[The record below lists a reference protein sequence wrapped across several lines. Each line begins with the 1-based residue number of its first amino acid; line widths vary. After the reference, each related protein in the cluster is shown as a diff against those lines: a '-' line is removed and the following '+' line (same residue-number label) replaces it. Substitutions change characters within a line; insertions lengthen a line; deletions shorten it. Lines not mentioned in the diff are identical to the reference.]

1 MLSKKIKFLKYKN
14 RNFSINSKEVKKN
27 DIFFAIEGSKQSGVL
42 YSSEAL
48 SKGAFK
54 VVTSKNIKNKNYLV
68 VKNVRKFLAE
78 ACSVKYKEKPNNII
92 AVTGTNGKSSVANFY
107 FQILKNLKKNSA
119 AIGTLGI
126 FYKNKFKRTSLT
138 TPDTITIHKEL
149 NFLKRNKINYV
160 CLEASSHGLHQNR
173 LDSINF
179 KAGIFTN
186 FTQDHLDYHKNL
198 KNYLKAKLYLFS
210 SLLKKNSFAI
220 IDTDIPEYSILN
232 KICKRRKINILSF
245 GSKGNTIKLISHN
258 YLGKQQIIKINFLN
272 KIYNIRINL
281 IGDFQI
287 KNLFAAILAA
297 YLSSENPNKIINTL
311 SKIKSTKG
319 RMQYVGSK
327 KKHSAVVVDYAHT
340 PDALKKSLQ
349 TLAKQFNKKIDL
361 VFGCGGD
368 RDQGKRY
375 KMGRIANQ
383 FASKIYLTN
392 DNPRSENP
400 NFIISQI
407 KKGCPKSKIILD
419 RKIAIRSAIK
429 NLNTDSI
436 LLIAGKGHENYQII
450 NNKKK
455 YFSDQKVS
463 KKFLK

>member
-1 MLSKKIKFLKYKN
+1 MLSKKIKHLKYQN
-14 RNFSINSKEVKKN
+14 RNFSINSKKVNKN
-27 DIFFAIEGSKQSGVL
+27 DIFFAIEGSKQSGSL

-48 SKGAFK
+48 SKGAYK
-54 VVTSKNIKNKNYLV
+54 VITSKNIRNKNYLI
-68 VKNVRKFLAE
+68 VKNVKKFLVE
-78 ACSVKYKEKPNNII
+78 ACSVKYKEKPKNII

-107 FQILKNLKKNSA
+107 FQILKNLKINSA

-126 FYKNKFKRTSLT
+126 FYKNKVKRTNLT
-138 TPDTITIHKEL
+138 TPDIITIHKEL
-149 NFLKRNKINYV
+149 NFFKKKKIDNV

-173 LDSINF
+173 LDGINF
-179 KAGIFTN
+179 TAGIFTN

-198 KNYLKAKLYLFS
+198 KNYLRAKLYLFS

-220 IDTDIPEYSILN
+220 LDTDIPEFPIIN
-232 KICKRRKINILSF
+232 KICKKRKIKILSF
-245 GSKGNTIKLISHN
+245 GSRGNAIKLISH
-258 YLGKQQIIKINFLN
+258 YYFGKKQIIKINFLN
-272 KIYNIRINL
+272 KIYNIKVDL

-287 KNLFAAILAA
+287 KNLFASMLAS
-297 YLSSENPNKIINTL
+297 YLSVKNSDKIVKTL
-311 SKIKSTKG
+311 SKIKSADG
-319 RMQYVGSK
+319 RMQSVGTK
-327 KKHSAVVVDYAHT
+327 GKSAVVVDYAHT

-349 TLAKQFNKKIDL
+349 TLAKQFNKKVDV

-368 RDQGKRY
+368 RDRGKRY
-375 KMGRIANQ
+375 KMGKIANQ

-400 NFIISQI
+400 NSIIKQI
-407 KKGCPKSKIILD
+407 KKGCSRSKIILD
-419 RKIAIRSAIK
+419 RKIAIKTAIN

-450 NNKKK
+450 NNQKK

-463 KKFLK
+463 KFFLK

>member
-1 MLSKKIKFLKYKN
+1 MLSKKIKFLKYQN
-14 RNFSINSKEVKKN
+14 RNFSINSKKVNKN
-27 DIFFAIEGSKQSGVL
+27 DIFFAIEGSKQSGSL

-48 SKGAFK
+48 SKGAYK
-54 VVTSKNIKNKNYLV
+54 VVTSKNTKNKNYLI
-68 VKNVRKFLAE
+68 VKNVNKFLAE
-78 ACSVKYKEKPNNII
+78 ACSAKYKEKPKNII

-107 FQILKNLKKNSA
+107 FQILKNLKINSA

-126 FYKNKFKRTSLT
+126 FYKNKVKRTNLT
-138 TPDTITIHKEL
+138 TPDIITIHKEL
-149 NFLKRNKINYV
+149 NFLKKNKIDNV

-173 LDSINF
+173 LDGINF
-179 KAGIFTN
+179 TAGIFTN

-198 KNYLKAKLYLFS
+198 KNYLQAKLYLFS

-220 IDTDIPEYSILN
+220 LDTDIPEFSIIS
-232 KICKRRKINILSF
+232 KICKKRKIKILSF
-245 GSKGNTIKLISHN
+245 GSKGNAIKLISH
-258 YLGKQQIIKINFLN
+258 YYFGKKQIIKINFLN
-272 KIYNIRINL
+272 KIYNIKLDL

-287 KNLFAAILAA
+287 KNLFAAILAS
-297 YLSSENPNKIINTL
+297 YLSVKNPDQIINVL
-311 SKIKSTKG
+311 SKIRSATG
-319 RMQYVGSK
+319 RMQYVGNK
-327 KKHSAVVVDYAHT
+327 KKSAVVVDYAHT

-349 TLAKQFNKKIDL
+349 TLAKQFNKKVDV

-368 RDQGKRY
+368 RDKGKRY
-375 KMGRIANQ
+375 KMGDIADQ

-400 NFIISQI
+400 ISIIKQI
-407 KKGCPKSKIILD
+407 KKGCSRSKIILD
-419 RKIAIRSAIK
+419 RKMAIKSAIN

-450 NNKKK
+450 NNQKK

-463 KKFLK
+463 KFFLK

>member
-14 RNFSINSKEVKKN
+14 RNFSINSKNVKKN
-27 DIFFAIEGSKQSGVL
+27 DIFFAMEGSKQSGNL

-48 SKGAFK
+48 SKGAYK
-54 VVTSKNIKNKNYLV
+54 VVTSKNIKNKNYLI
-68 VKNVRKFLAE
+68 VKNVNKFLAE
-78 ACSVKYKEKPNNII
+78 ACSIKYKEKPKNII

-107 FQILKNLKKNSA
+107 FQILKNLKINSA

-126 FYKNKFKRTSLT
+126 FYKNKVKRTNLT
-138 TPDTITIHKEL
+138 TPDIITIHKEL
-149 NFLKRNKINYV
+149 NFLKKNKIDNV

-173 LDSINF
+173 LDGINF
-179 KAGIFTN
+179 TAGIFTN

-198 KNYLKAKLYLFS
+198 KKYLQAKLSLFS
-210 SLLKKNSFAI
+210 SLLKKNSFAVL
-220 IDTDIPEYSILN
+220 DTDIPEFSIIN
-232 KICKRRKINILSF
+232 KICKKRKIKILSF
-245 GSKGNTIKLISHN
+245 GSRGNTIKLISH
-258 YLGKQQIIKINFLN
+258 YYFGKKQIIKINFLN
-272 KIYNIRINL
+272 KIYNIKLDL

-287 KNLFAAILAA
+287 KNVLAAILAS
-297 YLSSENPNKIINTL
+297 YLSVKNPDQIINTL
-311 SKIKSTKG
+311 SKIKSATG
-319 RMQYVGSK
+319 RMQYVGNK
-327 KKHSAVVVDYAHT
+327 KKSAVVVDYAHT

-349 TLAKQFNKKIDL
+349 TLAKQFNKKVDV

-368 RDQGKRY
+368 RDKGKRY
-375 KMGRIANQ
+375 KMGDIADQ

-400 NFIISQI
+400 ISIIKQI
-407 KKGCPKSKIILD
+407 KKGCSRSKIILD
-419 RKIAIRSAIK
+419 RKMAIKSAIN

-450 NNKKK
+450 NNQKK

-463 KKFLK
+463 KFFLK

>member
-14 RNFSINSKEVKKN
+14 RNFSINSKKIKKN
-27 DIFFAIEGSKQSGVL
+27 DIFFAMEGSKQSGNL

-48 SKGAFK
+48 SKGAYK
-54 VVTSKNIKNKNYLV
+54 VVTSKNIRNKNYLI
-68 VKNVRKFLAE
+68 VKNVNKFLAE
-78 ACSVKYKEKPNNII
+78 ACSVKYKEKPKNII

-107 FQILKNLKKNSA
+107 FQILKNLKINSA

-126 FYKNKFKRTSLT
+126 FYKNKVKRTNLT
-138 TPDTITIHKEL
+138 TPDIITIHKEL
-149 NFLKRNKINYV
+149 NFLKKNKIDNV

-173 LDSINF
+173 LDGINF
-179 KAGIFTN
+179 TAGIFTN

-198 KNYLKAKLYLFS
+198 KNYLRAKLSLFS

-220 IDTDIPEYSILN
+220 LDTDIPEFSIIN
-232 KICKRRKINILSF
+232 KICKKRKIKILSF
-245 GSKGNTIKLISHN
+245 GSRGNTIKLISHYYFGN
-258 YLGKQQIIKINFLN
+258 KQIIKINFLN
-272 KIYNIRINL
+272 KIYNIKLDL

-287 KNLFAAILAA
+287 KNLFAAILAS
-297 YLSSENPNKIINTL
+297 YLSVKNPDQIINTL
-311 SKIKSTKG
+311 SKIKSATG
-319 RMQYVGSK
+319 RMQYVGNK
-327 KKHSAVVVDYAHT
+327 KKSAVVVDYAHT

-349 TLAKQFNKKIDL
+349 TLAKQFNKKVDV

-368 RDQGKRY
+368 RDKGKRY
-375 KMGRIANQ
+375 KMGEIADQ

-400 NFIISQI
+400 TSIIKQI
-407 KKGCPKSKIILD
+407 KKGCSRSKIILD
-419 RKIAIRSAIK
+419 RKMAIKSAIN

-450 NNKKK
+450 NNQKK

-463 KKFLK
+463 KFFLK

>member
-14 RNFSINSKEVKKN
+14 RNFSINSKKVKKN
-27 DIFFAIEGSKQSGVL
+27 DIFFAMEGSKQSGNL

-48 SKGAFK
+48 SKGAYK
-54 VVTSKNIKNKNYLV
+54 VVTSKNTKNKNYLI
-68 VKNVRKFLAE
+68 VKNVNKFLAE
-78 ACSVKYKEKPNNII
+78 ACSIKYKEKPKNII

-107 FQILKNLKKNSA
+107 FQILKNLKINSA

-126 FYKNKFKRTSLT
+126 FYKNKVKRTNLT
-138 TPDTITIHKEL
+138 TPDIITIHKEL
-149 NFLKRNKINYV
+149 NFLKKNKIDNV

-173 LDSINF
+173 LDGINF
-179 KAGIFTN
+179 TAGIFTN

-198 KNYLKAKLYLFS
+198 KKYLQAKLSLFS
-210 SLLKKNSFAI
+210 SLLKKNSFAVL
-220 IDTDIPEYSILN
+220 DTDIPEFSIIN
-232 KICKRRKINILSF
+232 KICKKRKIKILSF
-245 GSKGNTIKLISHN
+245 GSRGNTIKLISH
-258 YLGKQQIIKINFLN
+258 YYFGKKQIIKINFLN
-272 KIYNIRINL
+272 KIYNIKLDL

-287 KNLFAAILAA
+287 KNVLAAILAS
-297 YLSSENPNKIINTL
+297 YLSVKNPDQIINTL
-311 SKIKSTKG
+311 SKIKSATG
-319 RMQYVGSK
+319 RMQYVGNK
-327 KKHSAVVVDYAHT
+327 KKSAVVVDYAHT

-349 TLAKQFNKKIDL
+349 TLAKQFNKKVDV

-368 RDQGKRY
+368 RDKGKRY
-375 KMGRIANQ
+375 KMGDIADQ

-400 NFIISQI
+400 ISIIKQI
-407 KKGCPKSKIILD
+407 KKGCSRSKIILD
-419 RKIAIRSAIK
+419 RKMAIKSAIN

-450 NNKKK
+450 NNQKK

-463 KKFLK
+463 KFFLK

>member
-1 MLSKKIKFLKYKN
+1 MLSKKIKHLKYQN
-14 RNFSINSKEVKKN
+14 RNFSINSKKVNKN
-27 DIFFAIEGSKQSGVL
+27 DIFFAIEGSKQSGSL

-48 SKGAFK
+48 SKGAYK
-54 VVTSKNIKNKNYLV
+54 VITSKNIRNKNYLI
-68 VKNVRKFLAE
+68 VKNVKKFLVE
-78 ACSVKYKEKPNNII
+78 ACSVKYKEKPKNII

-107 FQILKNLKKNSA
+107 FQILKNLKINSA

-126 FYKNKFKRTSLT
+126 FYKNKVKRTNLT
-138 TPDTITIHKEL
+138 TPDIITIHKEL
-149 NFLKRNKINYV
+149 NFFKKKKIDNV

-173 LDSINF
+173 LDGINF
-179 KAGIFTN
+179 TAGIFTN

-198 KNYLKAKLYLFS
+198 KNYLRAKLYLFS

-220 IDTDIPEYSILN
+220 LDTDIPEFLIIN
-232 KICKRRKINILSF
+232 KICKKRKINILSF
-245 GSKGNTIKLISHN
+245 GSRGNAIKLISH
-258 YLGKQQIIKINFLN
+258 YYFGKKQIIKINFLN
-272 KIYNIRINL
+272 KIYNIKVDL

-287 KNLFAAILAA
+287 KNLFASMLAS
-297 YLSSENPNKIINTL
+297 YLSVKNSDKIVKTL
-311 SKIKSTKG
+311 SKIKSADG
-319 RMQYVGSK
+319 RMQSVGTK
-327 KKHSAVVVDYAHT
+327 GKSAVVVDYAHT

-349 TLAKQFNKKIDL
+349 TLAKQFNKKVDV

-368 RDQGKRY
+368 RDRGKRY
-375 KMGRIANQ
+375 KMGKIANQ

-400 NFIISQI
+400 NSIIKQI
-407 KKGCPKSKIILD
+407 KKGCSRSKIILD
-419 RKIAIRSAIK
+419 RKIAIKTAIN

-450 NNKKK
+450 NNQKK

-463 KKFLK
+463 KFFLK

>member
-14 RNFSINSKEVKKN
+14 RNFSINSKKVKKN
-27 DIFFAIEGSKQSGVL
+27 DIFFAMEGSKQSGNL

-48 SKGAFK
+48 SKGAYK
-54 VVTSKNIKNKNYLV
+54 VVTSKNTKSKNYLI
-68 VKNVRKFLAE
+68 VKNVNKFLAE
-78 ACSVKYKEKPNNII
+78 ACSVKYKEKPKNII

-107 FQILKNLKKNSA
+107 FQILKNLKINSA

-126 FYKNKFKRTSLT
+126 FYKNKVKRTNLT
-138 TPDTITIHKEL
+138 TPDIITIHKEL
-149 NFLKRNKINYV
+149 NFLKKNKIDNV

-173 LDSINF
+173 LDGINF
-179 KAGIFTN
+179 TAGIFTN

-198 KNYLKAKLYLFS
+198 KKYLQAKLSLFS
-210 SLLKKNSFAI
+210 SLLNKNSFAVL
-220 IDTDIPEYSILN
+220 DTDIPEFSIIN
-232 KICKRRKINILSF
+232 KICKKRKIKILSF
-245 GSKGNTIKLISHN
+245 GSRGNIIKLISH
-258 YLGKQQIIKINFLN
+258 YYSGKKQIIKINFLN
-272 KIYNIRINL
+272 KIYNIKLDL

-287 KNLFAAILAA
+287 KNVLAAILAS
-297 YLSSENPNKIINTL
+297 YLSVKNPDQIINTL
-311 SKIKSTKG
+311 SKIKSATG
-319 RMQYVGSK
+319 RMQYVGNK
-327 KKHSAVVVDYAHT
+327 KKSAVVVDYAHT

-349 TLAKQFNKKIDL
+349 TLAKQFNKKVDV

-368 RDQGKRY
+368 RDKGKRY
-375 KMGRIANQ
+375 KMGEIADQ

-400 NFIISQI
+400 ISIIKQI
-407 KKGCPKSKIILD
+407 KKGCSRSKIILD
-419 RKIAIRSAIK
+419 RKMAIKSAIN

-450 NNKKK
+450 NNQKK

-463 KKFLK
+463 KFFLK

>member
-1 MLSKKIKFLKYKN
+1 MLSKKIKLLKYQN
-14 RNFSINSKEVKKN
+14 RNFSINSKKVNKN
-27 DIFFAIEGSKQSGVL
+27 DIFFAIEGSKQSGSL

-48 SKGAFK
+48 SKGAYK
-54 VVTSKNIKNKNYLV
+54 VITSKNIRNKNYLI
-68 VKNVRKFLAE
+68 VKNVKKFLVE
-78 ACSVKYKEKPNNII
+78 ACSVKYKEKPKNII

-107 FQILKNLKKNSA
+107 FQILKNLKINSA

-126 FYKNKFKRTSLT
+126 FYKNKVKRTNLT
-138 TPDTITIHKEL
+138 TPDIITIHKEL
-149 NFLKRNKINYV
+149 NFFKKKKIDNV

-173 LDSINF
+173 LDGINF
-179 KAGIFTN
+179 TAGIFTN

-198 KNYLKAKLYLFS
+198 KNYLRAKLYLFS

-220 IDTDIPEYSILN
+220 VDTDIPEFPIIN
-232 KICKRRKINILSF
+232 KICKKRKIKILSF
-245 GSKGNTIKLISHN
+245 GSRGNAIKLISH
-258 YLGKQQIIKINFLN
+258 YYFGKKQIIKINFLN
-272 KIYNIRINL
+272 KIYNIKVDL

-287 KNLFAAILAA
+287 KNLFASILAS
-297 YLSSENPNKIINTL
+297 YLSVKNSDKIVKTL
-311 SKIKSTKG
+311 SKIKSADG
-319 RMQYVGSK
+319 RMQSVGTK
-327 KKHSAVVVDYAHT
+327 GKSAVVVDYAHT

-349 TLAKQFNKKIDL
+349 TLAKQFNKKVDV

-368 RDQGKRY
+368 RDKGKRY
-375 KMGRIANQ
+375 KMGKIANQ

-400 NFIISQI
+400 NSIIKQI
-407 KKGCPKSKIILD
+407 KKGCSRSKIILD
-419 RKIAIRSAIK
+419 RKIAIKTAIN

-450 NNKKK
+450 NNQKK

-463 KKFLK
+463 KFFLK

>member
-1 MLSKKIKFLKYKN
+1 MLSKKIKHLKYQN
-14 RNFSINSKEVKKN
+14 RNFSINSKKVNKN
-27 DIFFAIEGSKQSGVL
+27 DIFFAIEGSKQSGSL

-48 SKGAFK
+48 SKGAYK
-54 VVTSKNIKNKNYLV
+54 VITSKNIRNKNYLI
-68 VKNVRKFLAE
+68 VKNVKKFLVE
-78 ACSVKYKEKPNNII
+78 ACSVKYKEKPKNII

-107 FQILKNLKKNSA
+107 FQILKNLKINSA

-126 FYKNKFKRTSLT
+126 FYKNKVKRTNLT
-138 TPDTITIHKEL
+138 TPDIITIHKEL
-149 NFLKRNKINYV
+149 NFFKKKKIDNV

-173 LDSINF
+173 LDGINF
-179 KAGIFTN
+179 TAGIFTN

-198 KNYLKAKLYLFS
+198 KNYLRAKLYLFS

-220 IDTDIPEYSILN
+220 LDTDIPEFSIIN
-232 KICKRRKINILSF
+232 KICKKRKIKILSF
-245 GSKGNTIKLISHN
+245 GSRGNAIKLISH
-258 YLGKQQIIKINFLN
+258 YYFGKKQIIKINFLN
-272 KIYNIRINL
+272 KIYNIKVDL

-287 KNLFAAILAA
+287 KNLFASMLAS
-297 YLSSENPNKIINTL
+297 YLSVKNSDKIVKTL
-311 SKIKSTKG
+311 SKIKSADG
-319 RMQYVGSK
+319 RMQSVGTK
-327 KKHSAVVVDYAHT
+327 GKSAVVVDYAHT

-349 TLAKQFNKKIDL
+349 TLAKQFNKKVDV

-368 RDQGKRY
+368 RDRGKRY
-375 KMGRIANQ
+375 KMGKIANQ

-400 NFIISQI
+400 NSIIKQI
-407 KKGCPKSKIILD
+407 KKGCSRSKIILD
-419 RKIAIRSAIK
+419 RKIAIKTAIN

-450 NNKKK
+450 NNQKK

-463 KKFLK
+463 KFFLK

>member
-14 RNFSINSKEVKKN
+14 RNFSINSKKVKKN
-27 DIFFAIEGSKQSGVL
+27 DIFFAMEGSKQSGNL

-48 SKGAFK
+48 SKGAYK
-54 VVTSKNIKNKNYLV
+54 VVTSKNTKNKNYLI
-68 VKNVRKFLAE
+68 VKNVNKFLAE
-78 ACSVKYKEKPNNII
+78 ACSAKYKEKPKNII

-107 FQILKNLKKNSA
+107 FQILKNLKINSA

-126 FYKNKFKRTSLT
+126 FYKNKVKRTNLT
-138 TPDTITIHKEL
+138 TPDIITIHKEL
-149 NFLKRNKINYV
+149 NFLKKNKIDNV

-173 LDSINF
+173 LDGINF
-179 KAGIFTN
+179 TAGIFTN

-198 KNYLKAKLYLFS
+198 KKYLQAKLSLFS
-210 SLLKKNSFAI
+210 SLLKKNSFAVL
-220 IDTDIPEYSILN
+220 DTDIPEFSIIN
-232 KICKRRKINILSF
+232 KICKKRKIKILSF
-245 GSKGNTIKLISHN
+245 GSRGNTIKLISH
-258 YLGKQQIIKINFLN
+258 YYFGKKQIIKINFLD
-272 KIYNIRINL
+272 KIYNIKLDL

-287 KNLFAAILAA
+287 KNVLAAILAS
-297 YLSSENPNKIINTL
+297 YLSVKNPDQIINTL
-311 SKIKSTKG
+311 SKIKSATG
-319 RMQYVGSK
+319 RMQYVGNK
-327 KKHSAVVVDYAHT
+327 KKSAVVVDYAHT

-349 TLAKQFNKKIDL
+349 TLAKQFNKKVDV

-368 RDQGKRY
+368 RDKGKRY
-375 KMGRIANQ
+375 KMGDIADQ

-400 NFIISQI
+400 ISIIKQI
-407 KKGCPKSKIILD
+407 KKGCSRSKIILD
-419 RKIAIRSAIK
+419 RKMAIKSAIN

-450 NNKKK
+450 NNQKK

-463 KKFLK
+463 KFFLK

>member
-14 RNFSINSKEVKKN
+14 RNFSINSKKVKKN
-27 DIFFAIEGSKQSGVL
+27 DIFFAMEGSKQSGNL

-48 SKGAFK
+48 SKGAYK
-54 VVTSKNIKNKNYLV
+54 VVTSKNTKNKNYLI
-68 VKNVRKFLAE
+68 VKNVNKFLAE
-78 ACSVKYKEKPNNII
+78 ACSIKYKEKPKNII

-107 FQILKNLKKNSA
+107 FQILKNLKINSA

-126 FYKNKFKRTSLT
+126 FYKNKVKRTNLT
-138 TPDTITIHKEL
+138 TPDIITIHKEL
-149 NFLKRNKINYV
+149 NFLKKNKIDNV

-173 LDSINF
+173 LDGINF
-179 KAGIFTN
+179 TAGIFTN

-198 KNYLKAKLYLFS
+198 KNYLQAKLSLFS
-210 SLLKKNSFAI
+210 SLLKKNSFAVL
-220 IDTDIPEYSILN
+220 DTDIPEFSIIN
-232 KICKRRKINILSF
+232 KICKKRKIKILSF
-245 GSKGNTIKLISHN
+245 GSRGNTIKLISH
-258 YLGKQQIIKINFLN
+258 YYFGKKQIIKINFLN
-272 KIYNIRINL
+272 KIYNIKLDL

-287 KNLFAAILAA
+287 KNLFAAILAS
-297 YLSSENPNKIINTL
+297 YLSVKNPDQIINTL
-311 SKIKSTKG
+311 SKIKSATG
-319 RMQYVGSK
+319 RMQYVGNK
-327 KKHSAVVVDYAHT
+327 KKSAVVVDYAHT

-349 TLAKQFNKKIDL
+349 TLAKQFNKKVDV

-368 RDQGKRY
+368 RDKGKRY
-375 KMGRIANQ
+375 KMGEIADQ

-400 NFIISQI
+400 ISIIKQI
-407 KKGCPKSKIILD
+407 KKGCSRSKIILD
-419 RKIAIRSAIK
+419 RKMAIKSAIN

-450 NNKKK
+450 NNQKK

-463 KKFLK
+463 KFFLK

>member
-14 RNFSINSKEVKKN
+14 RNFSINSKKVKKN
-27 DIFFAIEGSKQSGVL
+27 DIFFAMEGSKQSGNL

-48 SKGAFK
+48 SKGAYK
-54 VVTSKNIKNKNYLV
+54 VVTSKNIRNKNYLI
-68 VKNVRKFLAE
+68 VKNVNKFLAE
-78 ACSVKYKEKPNNII
+78 ACSAKYKEKPKNII

-107 FQILKNLKKNSA
+107 FQILKNLKINSA

-126 FYKNKFKRTSLT
+126 FYKNKVKRTNLT
-138 TPDTITIHKEL
+138 TPDIITIHKEL
-149 NFLKRNKINYV
+149 NFLKKNKIDNV

-173 LDSINF
+173 LDGINF
-179 KAGIFTN
+179 TAGIFTN

-198 KNYLKAKLYLFS
+198 KKYLQAKLSLFS
-210 SLLKKNSFAI
+210 SLLKKNSFAVL
-220 IDTDIPEYSILN
+220 DTDIPEFSIIN
-232 KICKRRKINILSF
+232 KICKKRKIKILSF
-245 GSKGNTIKLISHN
+245 GSRGNTIKLISH
-258 YLGKQQIIKINFLN
+258 YYFGKKQIIKINFLN
-272 KIYNIRINL
+272 KIYNIKLDL

-287 KNLFAAILAA
+287 KNVLAAILAS
-297 YLSSENPNKIINTL
+297 YLSVKNPDQIINTL
-311 SKIKSTKG
+311 SKIKSATG
-319 RMQYVGSK
+319 RMQYVGNK
-327 KKHSAVVVDYAHT
+327 KKSAVVVDYAHT

-349 TLAKQFNKKIDL
+349 TLAKQFNKKVDV

-368 RDQGKRY
+368 RDKGKRY
-375 KMGRIANQ
+375 KMGDIADQ

-400 NFIISQI
+400 ISIIKQI
-407 KKGCPKSKIILD
+407 KKGCSRSKIILD
-419 RKIAIRSAIK
+419 RKMAIKSAIN

-450 NNKKK
+450 NNQKK

-463 KKFLK
+463 KFFLK

>member
-14 RNFSINSKEVKKN
+14 RNFSINSKNVKKN
-27 DIFFAIEGSKQSGVL
+27 DIFFAMEGSKQSGNL

-48 SKGAFK
+48 SKGAYK
-54 VVTSKNIKNKNYLV
+54 VVTSKNIKNKNYLI
-68 VKNVRKFLAE
+68 VKNVNKFLAE
-78 ACSVKYKEKPNNII
+78 ACSAKYKEKPKNII

-107 FQILKNLKKNSA
+107 FQILKNLKINSA

-126 FYKNKFKRTSLT
+126 FYKNKVKRTNLT
-138 TPDTITIHKEL
+138 TPDIITIHKEL
-149 NFLKRNKINYV
+149 NFLKKNKIDNV

-173 LDSINF
+173 LDGINF
-179 KAGIFTN
+179 TAGIFTN

-198 KNYLKAKLYLFS
+198 KKYLQAKLSLFS
-210 SLLKKNSFAI
+210 SLLKKNSFAVL
-220 IDTDIPEYSILN
+220 DTDIPEFSIIN
-232 KICKRRKINILSF
+232 KICKKRKIKILSF
-245 GSKGNTIKLISHN
+245 GSRGNTIKLISH
-258 YLGKQQIIKINFLN
+258 YYFGKKQIIKINFLN
-272 KIYNIRINL
+272 KIYNIKLDL

-287 KNLFAAILAA
+287 KNVLAAILAS
-297 YLSSENPNKIINTL
+297 YLSVKNPDQIINTL
-311 SKIKSTKG
+311 SKIKSATG
-319 RMQYVGSK
+319 RMQYVGNK
-327 KKHSAVVVDYAHT
+327 KKSAVVVDYAHT

-349 TLAKQFNKKIDL
+349 TLAKQFNKKVDV

-368 RDQGKRY
+368 RDKGKRY
-375 KMGRIANQ
+375 KMGEIADQ

-400 NFIISQI
+400 ISIIKQI
-407 KKGCPKSKIILD
+407 KKGCSRSKIILD
-419 RKIAIRSAIK
+419 RKMAIKSAIN

-450 NNKKK
+450 NNQKK

-463 KKFLK
+463 KFFLK

>member
-14 RNFSINSKEVKKN
+14 RNFSINSKKVKKN
-27 DIFFAIEGSKQSGVL
+27 DIFFAMEGSKQSGNL

-48 SKGAFK
+48 SKGAYK
-54 VVTSKNIKNKNYLV
+54 VVTSKNTKNKNYLV
-68 VKNVRKFLAE
+68 VKNVNKFLAE
-78 ACSVKYKEKPNNII
+78 ACSAKYKEKPKNII

-107 FQILKNLKKNSA
+107 FQILKNLKINSA

-126 FYKNKFKRTSLT
+126 FYKNKVKRTNLT
-138 TPDTITIHKEL
+138 TPDIITIHKEL
-149 NFLKRNKINYV
+149 NFLKKNKIDNV

-173 LDSINF
+173 LDGINF
-179 KAGIFTN
+179 TAGIFTN

-198 KNYLKAKLYLFS
+198 KKYLQAKLSLFS
-210 SLLKKNSFAI
+210 SLLKKNSFAVL
-220 IDTDIPEYSILN
+220 DTDIPEFSIIN
-232 KICKRRKINILSF
+232 KICKKRKIKILSF
-245 GSKGNTIKLISHN
+245 GSRGNTIKLISH
-258 YLGKQQIIKINFLN
+258 YYFGKKQIIKINFLN
-272 KIYNIRINL
+272 KIYNIKLNL

-287 KNLFAAILAA
+287 KNVLAAILAS
-297 YLSSENPNKIINTL
+297 YLSVKNPDQIINTL
-311 SKIKSTKG
+311 SKIKSATG
-319 RMQYVGSK
+319 RMQYVGNK
-327 KKHSAVVVDYAHT
+327 KKSAVVVDYAHT

-349 TLAKQFNKKIDL
+349 TLAKQFNKKVDV

-368 RDQGKRY
+368 RDKGKRY
-375 KMGRIANQ
+375 KMGEIADQ

-400 NFIISQI
+400 ISIIKQI
-407 KKGCPKSKIILD
+407 KKGCSRSKIILD
-419 RKIAIRSAIK
+419 RKMAIKSAIN

-450 NNKKK
+450 NNQKK

-463 KKFLK
+463 KFFLK

>member
-14 RNFSINSKEVKKN
+14 RNFSINSKKVKKN
-27 DIFFAIEGSKQSGVL
+27 DIFFAMEGSKQSGNL

-48 SKGAFK
+48 SKGAYK
-54 VVTSKNIKNKNYLV
+54 VVTSKNIRNKNYLI
-68 VKNVRKFLAE
+68 VKNVNKFLAE
-78 ACSVKYKEKPNNII
+78 ACSIKYKEKPKNII

-107 FQILKNLKKNSA
+107 FQILKNLKINSA

-126 FYKNKFKRTSLT
+126 FYKNKVKRTNLT
-138 TPDTITIHKEL
+138 TPDIITIHKEL
-149 NFLKRNKINYV
+149 NFLKKNKIDNV

-173 LDSINF
+173 LDGINF
-179 KAGIFTN
+179 TAGIFTN

-198 KNYLKAKLYLFS
+198 KKYLQAKLSLFS
-210 SLLKKNSFAI
+210 SLLKKNSFAVL
-220 IDTDIPEYSILN
+220 DTDIPEFSIIN
-232 KICKRRKINILSF
+232 KICKKRKIKILSF
-245 GSKGNTIKLISHN
+245 GSRGNTIKLISH
-258 YLGKQQIIKINFLN
+258 YYFGKKQIIKINFLN
-272 KIYNIRINL
+272 KIYNIKLDL

-287 KNLFAAILAA
+287 KNVLAAILAS
-297 YLSSENPNKIINTL
+297 YLSVKNPDQIINTL
-311 SKIKSTKG
+311 SKIKSATG
-319 RMQYVGSK
+319 RMQYVGNK
-327 KKHSAVVVDYAHT
+327 KKSAVVVDYAHT

-349 TLAKQFNKKIDL
+349 TLAKQFNKKVDV

-368 RDQGKRY
+368 RDKGKRY
-375 KMGRIANQ
+375 KMGEIADQ

-400 NFIISQI
+400 ISIIKQI
-407 KKGCPKSKIILD
+407 KKGCSRSKIILD
-419 RKIAIRSAIK
+419 RKMAIKSAIN

-450 NNKKK
+450 NNQKK

-463 KKFLK
+463 KFFLK

>member
-14 RNFSINSKEVKKN
+14 RNFSINSKNVKKN
-27 DIFFAIEGSKQSGVL
+27 DIFFAMEGSKQSGNL

-48 SKGAFK
+48 SKGAYK
-54 VVTSKNIKNKNYLV
+54 VVTSKKIRNKNYLI
-68 VKNVRKFLAE
+68 VKNVNKFLAE
-78 ACSVKYKEKPNNII
+78 ACSAKYKEKPKNII

-107 FQILKNLKKNSA
+107 FQILKNLKINSA

-126 FYKNKFKRTSLT
+126 FYKNKVKRTNLT
-138 TPDTITIHKEL
+138 TPDIITIHKEL
-149 NFLKRNKINYV
+149 NFLKKNKIDNV

-173 LDSINF
+173 LDGINF
-179 KAGIFTN
+179 TAGIFTN

-198 KNYLKAKLYLFS
+198 KKYLQAKLSLFS
-210 SLLKKNSFAI
+210 SLLKKNSFAVL
-220 IDTDIPEYSILN
+220 DTDIPEFSIIN
-232 KICKRRKINILSF
+232 KICKKRKIKILSF
-245 GSKGNTIKLISHN
+245 GSRGNTIKLISH
-258 YLGKQQIIKINFLN
+258 YYFGKKQIIKINFLN
-272 KIYNIRINL
+272 KIYNIKLDL

-287 KNLFAAILAA
+287 KNVLAAILAS
-297 YLSSENPNKIINTL
+297 YLSVKNPDQIINVL
-311 SKIKSTKG
+311 SKIRSATG
-319 RMQYVGSK
+319 RMQYVGNK
-327 KKHSAVVVDYAHT
+327 KKSAVVVDYAHT

-349 TLAKQFNKKIDL
+349 TLAKQFNKKVDV

-368 RDQGKRY
+368 RDKGKRY
-375 KMGRIANQ
+375 KMGDIADQ

-400 NFIISQI
+400 ISIIKQI
-407 KKGCPKSKIILD
+407 KKGCSRSKIILD
-419 RKIAIRSAIK
+419 RKMAIKSAIN

-450 NNKKK
+450 NNQKK

-463 KKFLK
+463 KFFLK

>member
-1 MLSKKIKFLKYKN
+1 MLSKKIKLLKYQN
-14 RNFSINSKEVKKN
+14 RNFSINSKKVNKN
-27 DIFFAIEGSKQSGVL
+27 DIFFAIEGSKQSGSL

-48 SKGAFK
+48 SKGAYK
-54 VVTSKNIKNKNYLV
+54 VITSKNIRNKNYLI
-68 VKNVRKFLAE
+68 VKNVKKFLVE
-78 ACSVKYKEKPNNII
+78 ACSVKYKEKPKNII

-107 FQILKNLKKNSA
+107 FQILKNLKINSA

-126 FYKNKFKRTSLT
+126 FYKNKVKRTNLT
-138 TPDTITIHKEL
+138 TPDIITIHKEL
-149 NFLKRNKINYV
+149 NFFKKKKIDNV

-173 LDSINF
+173 LDGINF
-179 KAGIFTN
+179 TAGIFTN

-198 KNYLKAKLYLFS
+198 KNYLRAKLYLFS

-220 IDTDIPEYSILN
+220 VDTDIPEFPIIN
-232 KICKRRKINILSF
+232 KICKKRKIKILSF
-245 GSKGNTIKLISHN
+245 GSRGNAIKLISH
-258 YLGKQQIIKINFLN
+258 YYFGKKQIIKINFLN
-272 KIYNIRINL
+272 KIYNIKVDL

-287 KNLFAAILAA
+287 KNLFASMLAS
-297 YLSSENPNKIINTL
+297 YLSVKNSDKIVKTL
-311 SKIKSTKG
+311 SKIKSADG
-319 RMQYVGSK
+319 RMQSVGTK
-327 KKHSAVVVDYAHT
+327 GKSAVVVDYAHT

-349 TLAKQFNKKIDL
+349 TLAKQFNKKVDV

-368 RDQGKRY
+368 RDRGKRY
-375 KMGRIANQ
+375 KMGKIANQ

-400 NFIISQI
+400 NSIIKQI
-407 KKGCPKSKIILD
+407 KKGCSRSKIILD
-419 RKIAIRSAIK
+419 RKIAIKTAIN

-450 NNKKK
+450 NNQKK

-463 KKFLK
+463 KFFLK

>member
-14 RNFSINSKEVKKN
+14 RNFSINSKKVKKN
-27 DIFFAIEGSKQSGVL
+27 DIFFAMEGSKQSGNL

-48 SKGAFK
+48 SKGAYK
-54 VVTSKNIKNKNYLV
+54 VVTSKNTKNKNYLI
-68 VKNVRKFLAE
+68 VKNVNKFLAE
-78 ACSVKYKEKPNNII
+78 ACSAKYKEKPKNII

-107 FQILKNLKKNSA
+107 FQILKNLKINSA

-126 FYKNKFKRTSLT
+126 FYKNKVKRTNLT
-138 TPDTITIHKEL
+138 TPDIITIHKEL
-149 NFLKRNKINYV
+149 NFLKKNKIDNV

-173 LDSINF
+173 LDGINF
-179 KAGIFTN
+179 TAGIFTN

-198 KNYLKAKLYLFS
+198 KKYLQAKLSLFS
-210 SLLKKNSFAI
+210 SLLKKNSFAVL
-220 IDTDIPEYSILN
+220 DTDIPEFSIIN
-232 KICKRRKINILSF
+232 KICKKRKIKILSF
-245 GSKGNTIKLISHN
+245 GSRGNTIKLISH
-258 YLGKQQIIKINFLN
+258 YYFGKKQIIKINFLN
-272 KIYNIRINL
+272 KIYNIKLDL

-287 KNLFAAILAA
+287 KNLLAAILAS
-297 YLSSENPNKIINTL
+297 YLSVKNPDQIINTL
-311 SKIKSTKG
+311 SKIKSATG
-319 RMQYVGSK
+319 RMQYVGNK
-327 KKHSAVVVDYAHT
+327 KKSAVVVDYAHT

-349 TLAKQFNKKIDL
+349 TLAKQFNKKVDV

-368 RDQGKRY
+368 RDKGKRY
-375 KMGRIANQ
+375 KMGDIADQ

-400 NFIISQI
+400 ISIIKQI
-407 KKGCPKSKIILD
+407 KKGCSRSKIILD
-419 RKIAIRSAIK
+419 RKMAIKSAIN

-450 NNKKK
+450 NNQKK

-463 KKFLK
+463 KFFLK

>member
-1 MLSKKIKFLKYKN
+1 MLSKKIKHLKYQN
-14 RNFSINSKEVKKN
+14 RNFSINSKKVNKN
-27 DIFFAIEGSKQSGVL
+27 DIFFAIEGSKQSGSL

-48 SKGAFK
+48 SKGAYK
-54 VVTSKNIKNKNYLV
+54 VITSKNIRNKNYLI
-68 VKNVRKFLAE
+68 VKNVKKFLVE
-78 ACSVKYKEKPNNII
+78 ACSVKYKEKPKNII

-107 FQILKNLKKNSA
+107 FQILKNLKINSA

-126 FYKNKFKRTSLT
+126 FYKNKVKRTNLT
-138 TPDTITIHKEL
+138 TPDIITIHKEL
-149 NFLKRNKINYV
+149 NFFKKKKIDNV

-173 LDSINF
+173 LDGINF
-179 KAGIFTN
+179 TAGIFTN

-198 KNYLKAKLYLFS
+198 KNYLRAKLYLFS

-220 IDTDIPEYSILN
+220 LDTDIPEFSIIN
-232 KICKRRKINILSF
+232 KICKKRKIKILSF
-245 GSKGNTIKLISHN
+245 GSRGNAIKLISH
-258 YLGKQQIIKINFLN
+258 YYFGKKQIIKINFLN
-272 KIYNIRINL
+272 KIYNIKVDL

-287 KNLFAAILAA
+287 KNLFASMLAS
-297 YLSSENPNKIINTL
+297 YLSVKNSDKIVKTL
-311 SKIKSTKG
+311 SKIKSADG
-319 RMQYVGSK
+319 RMQSVGTK
-327 KKHSAVVVDYAHT
+327 GKSAVVVDYAHT

-349 TLAKQFNKKIDL
+349 TLAKQFNKKVDV

-368 RDQGKRY
+368 RDKGKRY
-375 KMGRIANQ
+375 KMGKIANQ

-400 NFIISQI
+400 NSIIKQI
-407 KKGCPKSKIILD
+407 KKGCSRSKIILD
-419 RKIAIRSAIK
+419 RKIAIKTAIN

-450 NNKKK
+450 NNQKK

-463 KKFLK
+463 KFFLK